1 MTLKTLINTI
11 LDLIQSVL
19 VPFII
24 GLTVLYFI
32 TGVVKYMGSGGNGE
46 KRKEGVKFMVTGII
60 AIFIMISIWA
70 IVGVFSGTIGSPLGI
85 PQFGS

>member
-1 MTLKTLINTI
+1 MTFKNIIDTI

-24 GLTVLYFI
+24 GLTVLYFVA
-32 TGVVKYMGSGGNGE
+32 GVAKYIGSGGNSE
-46 KRKEGVKFMVTGII
+46 KRKEGIRFMITGII
-60 AIFIMISIWA
+60 AIFIMITIWA
-70 IVGVFSGTIGSPLGI
+70 IVGVFSNTLGSPLGI